1 MNNLRLT
8 EAASFALKFTKNN
21 HVSKI
26 QNYKVIPF
34 KDTNSDAA
42 CIARIIEIFRLNK
55 LRAEG
60 ETLFSLT
67 GLTVPDTE
75 AVADEINMLLTRCVK
90 LCRHEEEEL
99 GYRQRTASEAES
111 AMNQVHSARS
121 ISEVKSRGSRT
132 DRADAERR
140 YQAALSRV
148 AEQQTRVNHFRSLP
162 GLLVGEAKHI
172 GKGIDKKLLHSFPL
186 STYIPSNIVSA
197 YQDPVIASAVRF
209 ITDALDEMTA
219 VVRDIIKYCTP
230 PTDRYELKNGGTL
243 RALAYKEYYKAGNT
257 LLRAIVTGED
267 YVNYL
272 MEGNKFTERKERI
285 FSV

>member
-1 MNNLRLT
+1 MNNLLLQKG
-8 EAASFALKFTKNN
+8 ESLHLFALKSKS
-21 HVSKI
+21 VSTI
-26 QNYKVIPF
+26 YNYKIIPF

-75 AVADEINMLLTRCVK
+75 AVAEEINMLLTRCVK

-111 AMNQVHSARS
+111 AMNQVHNARS

-140 YQAALSRV
+140 YETALGRV

-172 GKGIDKKLLHSFPL
+172 GKGIDKALLHSFPL

-197 YQDPVIASAVRF
+197 YQNPVIAGAVRF
-209 ITDALDEMTA
+209 ITDALDEVTKA
-219 VVRDIIKYCTP
+219 VSDIIKCCTP
-230 PTDRYELKNGGTL
+230 PVDKYELNNGGML

-272 MEGNKFTERKERI
+272 MEGNKFAGRKERI